1 MATTKPVNSEYFN
14 ISSFR
19 SKLGAVARP
28 NYFLCKLT
36 GYIALLGTDMNIDET
51 FSWRCERAELPGRTL
66 ATADDVGGGGTA
78 LKLPYDVTYSD
89 TSLSIICS
97 EDMRERI
104 FFENWINQIVAPAGY
119 DTKSTATSVG
129 TTILPGL
136 VSYHNE
142 YARGIKLEVSQ
153 LDSSGRRLLTYTL
166 HDVYPT
172 AITPMTATWEE
183 VNSYQRFGVT
193 LTYRYHTISRENPP
207 VKTT

>member
-1 MATTKPVNSEYFN
+1 MATTKPANSGYFN

-36 GYIALLGTDMNIDET
+36 GYKTLLGADMDIDET
-51 FSWRCERAELPGRTL
+51 FSWRCERAELPGRTI
-66 ATADDVGGGGTA
+66 ATTDDAGGGGTA
-78 LKLPYDVTYSD
+78 LKLPYDVTFSD

-119 DTKSTATSVG
+119 DTKSTATTAG
-129 TTILPGL
+129 TSIQAGL
-136 VSYHNE
+136 VSFHDE

-153 LDSSGRRLLTYTL
+153 LASSGRRLLTYTL
-166 HDVYPT
+166 NDIYPT

-193 LTYRYHTISRENPP
+193 LTYRYHTISVEKPP
-207 VKTT
+207 VKTP

>member
-1 MATTKPVNSEYFN
+1 MATTKPVNSGYFSL
-14 ISSFR
+14 SSFR

-36 GYIALLGTDMNIDET
+36 GYTTILGADMNVDET
-51 FSWRCERAELPGRTL
+51 FSWRCERAELPGRTV
-66 ATADDVGGGGTA
+66 ATTDDAGGGGTA
-78 LKLPYDVTYSD
+78 LKLPYDVTFSD

-104 FFENWINQIVAPAGY
+104 FFENWIDLIVTPAGY
-119 DTKSTATSVG
+119 DTATTAYQA
-129 TTILPGL
+129 GL
-136 VSYHNE
+136 VRFHDQ

-153 LDSSGRRLLTYTL
+153 LDSLGKKLLTYTL

-193 LTYRYHTISRENPP
+193 LTYRYYTFDREAPA
-207 VKTT
+207 KTTP

>member
-1 MATTKPVNSEYFN
+1 MASYFN
-14 ISSFR
+14 LSSFR

-36 GYIALLGTDMNIDET
+36 GYTTILGANMNVDET
-51 FSWRCERAELPGRTL
+51 FSWRCERAELPGRTV
-66 ATADDVGGGGTA
+66 ATTDDAGGGGTA
-78 LKLPYDVTYSD
+78 LKLPYDVTFSD

-104 FFENWINQIVAPAGY
+104 FFENWIDLIVTPAGY
-119 DTKSTATSVG
+119 DTATTAYQA
-129 TTILPGL
+129 GL
-136 VSYHNE
+136 VRFHDQ

-153 LDSSGRRLLTYTL
+153 LDSLGKKLLTYTL

-193 LTYRYHTISRENPP
+193 LTYRYYTFDIEAPA
-207 VKTT
+207 KTTP

>member
-1 MATTKPVNSEYFN
+1 MATTKSANSEYFS

-36 GYIALLGTDMNIDET
+36 GYKTILDMDIDDT

-66 ATADDVGGGGTA
+66 STADDAGGGGTA
-78 LKLPYDVTYSD
+78 LKLPYDVTFAD

-104 FFENWINQIVAPAGY
+104 FFENWIDSVVTPAGY
-119 DTKSTATSVG
+119 DTATTAFQA
-129 TTILPGL
+129 GL
-136 VSYHNE
+136 VRFHDE

-153 LDSSGRRLLTYTL
+153 LNSSGKKLLTYTL
-166 HDVYPT
+166 HDIYPT

-193 LTYRYHTISRENPP
+193 LTYRYYTFDRE
-207 VKTT
+207 

>member
-1 MATTKPVNSEYFN
+1 MATTKPVNSGYFSL
-14 ISSFR
+14 SSFR

-36 GYIALLGTDMNIDET
+36 GYTTILGANMNVDET
-51 FSWRCERAELPGRTL
+51 FSWRCERAELPGRTV
-66 ATADDVGGGGTA
+66 ATTDDAGGGGTA
-78 LKLPYDVTYSD
+78 LKLPYDVTFSD

-104 FFENWINQIVAPAGY
+104 FFENWIDLIVTPAGY
-119 DTKSTATSVG
+119 DTATTAYQA
-129 TTILPGL
+129 GL
-136 VSYHNE
+136 VRFHDQ

-153 LDSSGRRLLTYTL
+153 LDSLGKKLLTYTL

-193 LTYRYHTISRENPP
+193 LTYRYYTFDIEAPA
-207 VKTT
+207 KTTP

>member
-1 MATTKPVNSEYFN
+1 MATTKPANSEYFS

-36 GYIALLGTDMNIDET
+36 GYKTILDMDIDDT

-66 ATADDVGGGGTA
+66 STADDAGGGGTA
-78 LKLPYDVTYSD
+78 LKLPYDVTFAD

-104 FFENWINQIVAPAGY
+104 FFENWIDSVVTPAGY
-119 DTKSTATSVG
+119 DTATTAFQA
-129 TTILPGL
+129 GL
-136 VSYHNE
+136 VRFHDE

-153 LDSSGRRLLTYTL
+153 LNSSGKKLLTYTL
-166 HDVYPT
+166 HDIYPT

-193 LTYRYHTISRENPP
+193 LTYRYYTFDRE
-207 VKTT
+207 